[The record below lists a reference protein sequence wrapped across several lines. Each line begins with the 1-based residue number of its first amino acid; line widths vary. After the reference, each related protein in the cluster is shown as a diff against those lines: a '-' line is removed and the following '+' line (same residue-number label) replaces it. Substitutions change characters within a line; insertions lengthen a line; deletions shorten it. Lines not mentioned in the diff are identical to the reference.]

1 MVGVVYLSYQGDGET
16 RTTYICARSDTNVS
30 GVDVEVGADAV
41 VCINI

>member
-16 RTTYICARSDTNVS
+16 HTTYTSARSDTNVS
-30 GVDVEVGADAV
+30 GVDIEVGAGAV